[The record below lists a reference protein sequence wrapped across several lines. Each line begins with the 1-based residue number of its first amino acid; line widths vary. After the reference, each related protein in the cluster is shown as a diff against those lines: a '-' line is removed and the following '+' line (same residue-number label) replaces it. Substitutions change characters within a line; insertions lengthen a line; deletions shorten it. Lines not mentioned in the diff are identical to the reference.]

1 MTLAHLRSKS
11 GQGQGQGKGLL
22 GFDRLT
28 VCSKFYISLF
38 VLTLMKIEQV
48 PYSFKLSFDYFDH
61 ESFRI
66 HVSSPASPLVRV
78 VTGTEL
84 ID

>member
-11 GQGQGQGKGLL
+11 GQGQGQGLL

-28 VCSKFYISLF
+28 VCSKFYISLI
-38 VLTLMKIEQV
+38 VLTPIKIEQV

-66 HVSSPASPLVRV
+66 HVSSPASPLVRI